1 MLKSKNILSLISLFI
16 LMSLFSI
23 SCSSKQNP
31 KTFKLSELV
40 GTWETS
46 DPNADFK
53 TFIVSSNGYVYSDEI
68 GARTL
73 VLSWNGNDERE
84 SFSVTFIGTIGS
96 IRLTFKD
103 SSNCEVSGN
112 GKTINYTKK

>member
-53 TFIVSSNGYVYSDEI
+53 TFIVSSNG
-68 GARTL
+68 
-73 VLSWNGNDERE
+73 

-103 SSNCEVSGN
+103 SSSCEASSN

>member
-103 SSNCEVSGN
+103 SSSCEASSN